1 MSRIPFQKPVLT
13 VPLQSTLLQQR
24 GMTIPDQNRAEHYLK
39 FIGYY
44 RLSGYWFSFQHRD
57 GTGAHDQFKP
67 GTDFETILDRYVFDR
82 QLRGLVI
89 DAVERIEVA
98 ARTAISNTM
107 SEKFGA
113 HWYLNHSYFITGFN
127 HSSFLQRVQE
137 GAGIAPW
144 NIKRQTDFIRHYVQ
158 KYDRPPEPP
167 SWMIFELLP
176 FGTVSRIFANLHEP
190 EKKAIAQIF
199 NMPRDRLQSWLHAAS
214 HIRNLCAHHSRI
226 WNRDFGV
233 VPSVAKSERHHV
245 LQPKRFYNH
254 AVAIQSLLRQVSG
267 DTHWVGRLKALLADH
282 PNVPLAAMGFPQN
295 WIQEAIWR

>member
-1 MSRIPFQKPVLT
+1 MSKIPFQKPVLT
-13 VPLQSTLLQQR
+13 VLQQLALLQQR
-24 GMTIPDQNRAEHYLK
+24 GMMIPDQNRAEHYLR

-44 RLSGYWFSFQHRD
+44 RLSGYWLSFQYRD
-57 GTGAHDQFKP
+57 GSGTHDQFKP
-67 GTDFETILDRYVFDR
+67 DTDFETILDRYVFDR
-82 QLRGLVI
+82 QLRVLVI

-107 SEKFGA
+107 SEQFGA
-113 HWYLNHSYFITGFN
+113 HWYLHQRYFIAGFN
-127 HSSFLQRVQE
+127 HFAFLQRVQE
-137 GAGIAPW
+137 EAGISPW
-144 NIKRQTDFIRHYVQ
+144 NIKRQTDFIQHYVQ

-176 FGTVSRIFANLHEP
+176 FGMVSRIYASLKEP
-190 EKKAIAQIF
+190 EKKAIAYIF

-233 VPSVAKSERHHV
+233 VPSVAKGERHHV

-254 AVAIQSLLRQVSG
+254 AVALQSLLRHVSG
-267 DTHWVGRLKALLADH
+267 ETHWADRLKALLACH
-282 PNVPLAAMGFPQN
+282 PKVPLAALGFPEN
-295 WIQEAIWR
+295 WTLEAIWR